1 MFNSDHVNFSFNY
14 RKTTKQFIKRLWTTT
29 KIHQKT
35 YIATND
41 IFYTFNY
48 SNWKC
53 IQKTNNLFRI
63 LSTQLYLLPKCFC
76 GFHFLVVPYSSILTL
91 SLKQYI
97 ESDAYMRILNK
108 ST

>member
-1 MFNSDHVNFSFNY
+1 MFNSDHGNFSFNY

-35 YIATND
+35 YISTND

-53 IQKTNNLFRI
+53 TQKQTI
-63 LSTQLYLLPKCFC
+63 YLEFYSHNCLNVFC
-76 GFHFLVVPYSSILTL
+76 GFHLLVPYSSILTL